1 MKKFVLCILDGFG
14 LSDNKEGNAVYLA
27 HKETLNRYFE
37 KFSHVSG
44 NASGKFV
51 GLPDGQM
58 GNSEVGHLNIGS
70 GRKVVQDLSRITNAI
85 IDKTFYNNE
94 SLLKAVSNVKSN
106 NSSFHIMGLVSDGGV
121 HSHID
126 HIIAV
131 IDLACK
137 QGVKNIYIHAI
148 TDGRDV
154 PPTSAKEFIEKL
166 IDTINS
172 KYENTQIAS
181 ISGRYY
187 AMDRDKNYDRT
198 KLYYDCITGASGA
211 SNENVIDYISNSYK
225 NGITDEFLK
234 PCLFINDGVIK
245 EGDSIVF
252 ANFRPDRARQI
263 TRCFCDDEFSY
274 FPRAQRIKTCFVCM
288 SDYDKT
294 INNKLVAFD
303 DIEISNTLGE
313 VLSKNDIRQ
322 LRTAE
327 TEKYAHV
334 TFFFN
339 GGKEEPYKGEDRV
352 LIPSPKD
359 VKTYDEKPQ
368 MSAYEVCNCV
378 IDAIKDDIHKV
389 IIVNFANPDM
399 VGHTGNLD
407 AAIKAIEAVDDCLS
421 KIDKALVETKSTML
435 IIADHGNSEKMIDE
449 NGAPWTA
456 HTNNLVPFILVNYD
470 DELNKTKLKSGGSL
484 CDIAPTILEILHI
497 EKPKEMSGNSL
508 LI

>member
-1 MKKFVLCILDGFG
+1 
-14 LSDNKEGNAVYLA
+14 
-27 HKETLNRYFE
+27 
-37 KFSHVSG
+37 
-44 NASGKFV
+44 
-51 GLPDGQM
+51 
-58 GNSEVGHLNIGS
+58 
-70 GRKVVQDLSRITNAI
+70 
-85 IDKTFYNNE
+85 
-94 SLLKAVSNVKSN
+94 
-106 NSSFHIMGLVSDGGV
+106 
-121 HSHID
+121 
-126 HIIAV
+126 
-131 IDLACK
+131 
-137 QGVKNIYIHAI
+137 
-148 TDGRDV
+148 
-154 PPTSAKEFIEKL
+154 
-166 IDTINS
+166 
-172 KYENTQIAS
+172 
-181 ISGRYY
+181 
-187 AMDRDKNYDRT
+187 
-198 KLYYDCITGASGA
+198 
-211 SNENVIDYISNSYK
+211 
-225 NGITDEFLK
+225 
-234 PCLFINDGVIK
+234 
-245 EGDSIVF
+245 
-252 ANFRPDRARQI
+252 
-263 TRCFCDDEFSY
+263 
-274 FPRAQRIKTCFVCM
+274 M
-288 SDYDKT
+288 SDYDRT

-435 IIADHGNSEKMIDE
+435 IIADHGNSEKMIDD

-470 DELNKTKLKSGGSL
+470 DELKKTKLKSGGSL

-508 LI
+508 LV